1 MNDAFD
7 REHALAE
14 LLPSDLLAAISDAL
28 RVLVGADVAVLDP
41 QRRLLIGKLV
51 EPSVRVPLVVEL
63 EPTGYLA
70 AAAPPDRLA
79 AAAALLRELLLA
91 RRRYLMASR
100 LHVESV
106 AADYAELLE
115 KHAALQASEARYK
128 ELSAQLE
135 LRVEQQVRL
144 LDERQRQVYQAEK
157 LASLGRLAA
166 GVAHEIN
173 NPIGFV
179 RSNIATFGLYLKKLG
194 ELKGRLANAGQ
205 AWQELEMDLVLEDG
219 DALVGESLSGIDRVA
234 RIVRDLKGF
243 SNVDR
248 PEEEV
253 ADLNETLRQV
263 ISVLQGQ
270 LPVGVSMAADYGD
283 LPRLLCL
290 PGHLSQVFL
299 NIIRNA
305 IQAVADSGHSG
316 TVGITTRKGASGI
329 DILVRDDGIGM
340 SPEQAA
346 HAFDPFYTT
355 REVGQGTGLGLTV
368 ARDIVRA
375 HGGDIEIASQTG
387 SGTTI
392 AVHLPT

>member
-1 MNDAFD
+1 MNDTFD
-7 REHALAE
+7 REHDLAE
-14 LLPSDLLAAISDAL
+14 LLPPALLAGIGAAL
-28 RVLVGADVAVLDP
+28 RTLVGAEVAVLDP
-41 QRRLLIGKLV
+41 RDRLLSGRLADQTA
-51 EPSVRVPLVVEL
+51 RVPLVVEL
-63 EPTGYLA
+63 EPIGYLA
-70 AAAPPDRLA
+70 ASAPPDRLA
-79 AAAALLRELLLA
+79 AAAALLRELMLA

-179 RSNIATFGLYLKKLG
+179 RSNVATFGLYLKRLG
-194 ELKGRLANAGQ
+194 ELKVRLADAGR
-205 AWQELEMDLVLEDG
+205 AWQELEMDLVLDDG
-219 DALVGESLSGIDRVA
+219 DALVSESIDGIDRVA

-253 ADLNETLRQV
+253 ADLNESLRQV

-270 LPVGVSMAADYGD
+270 LPSGVSMQADYGE

-305 IQAVADSGHSG
+305 IQAVADSGHGGVVVIAS
-316 TVGITTRKGASGI
+316 RKVEDGI
-329 DILVRDDGIGM
+329 DILVRDDGVGM
-340 SPEQAA
+340 SSEQSA

-375 HGGDIEIASQTG
+375 HGGDIGITSQPG
-387 SGTTI
+387 AGTTVV
-392 AVHLPT
+392 VHLPT

>member
-7 REHALAE
+7 REHDLAE
-14 LLPSDLLAAISDAL
+14 LLPPDLLAANSSAL
-28 RVLVGADVAVLDP
+28 RTLVGAEVAVLDG
-41 QRRLLIGKLV
+41 QKRLVAGTLA
-51 EPSVRVPLVVEL
+51 EHAVRVPLVVEL
-63 EPTGYLA
+63 EPVGYLA
-70 AAAPPDRLA
+70 AVAPPEQLA
-79 AAAALLRELLLA
+79 AAAALLRELMLA

-115 KHAALQASEARYK
+115 KHAALLASEARYK

-144 LDERQRQVYQAEK
+144 LDERQRQVYRAET
-157 LASLGRLAA
+157 LASIGRLAA

-173 NPIGFV
+173 NPLGFV
-179 RSNIATFGLYLKKLG
+179 RSNVATFGLYLKKLG
-194 ELKGRLANAGQ
+194 ALKGRLSEAGQ

-219 DALVGESLSGIDRVA
+219 SALVGESLDGIDRVA

-270 LPVGVSMAADYGD
+270 LPPGITMEADYGE

-290 PGHLSQVFL
+290 PGHLSQVLL

-305 IQAVADSGHSG
+305 IQAVADSGHG
-316 TVGITTRKGASGI
+316 GVVGITSCKAAGGI

-340 SPEQAA
+340 SSDQVA

-375 HGGDIEIASQTG
+375 HGGEIEITSQPG
-387 SGTTI
+387 AGTTV

>member
-1 MNDAFD
+1 MNDTFD
-7 REHALAE
+7 REHGIAE
-14 LLPSDLLAAISDAL
+14 LLPPDLLAAIGGAL
-28 RVLVGADVAVLDP
+28 RTLVGTDVAVLDR
-41 QRRLLIGKLV
+41 QERCLAGKLAAQA
-51 EPSVRVPLVVEL
+51 VRVPLVVEL

-79 AAAALLRELLLA
+79 AAAALLRELMLA

-135 LRVEQQVRL
+135 LRVEQQVQL

-179 RSNIATFGLYLKKLG
+179 RSNVATFGLYLKKLG
-194 ELKGRLANAGQ
+194 ELKGRLADANQ
-205 AWQELEMDLVLEDG
+205 AWQELEMDLVLDDG
-219 DALVGESLSGIDRVA
+219 SALVGESLSGIDRVA

-270 LPVGVSMAADYGD
+270 LPAGVSMQADYGD

-305 IQAVADSGHSG
+305 IQAIADSGHDG
-316 TVGITTRKGASGI
+316 VVGIVSRKASDRI
-329 DILVRDDGIGM
+329 DILVRDNGVGM

-375 HGGDIEIASQTG
+375 HGGDIEITSQPG
-387 SGTTI
+387 VGTTV

>member
-7 REHALAE
+7 REHDLAE
-14 LLPSDLLAAISDAL
+14 LLPPDLLAAIGGAL
-28 RVLVGADVAVLDP
+28 RSLVGTDVAILDR
-41 QRRLLIGKLV
+41 QARLLTGKLV
-51 EPSVRVPLVVEL
+51 EQAVRVPLVVEL

-70 AAAPPDRLA
+70 AAAPPARLA
-79 AAAALLRELLLA
+79 AAGALLRELMLA

-135 LRVEQQVRL
+135 LRVEQQVHL

-179 RSNIATFGLYLKKLG
+179 RSNVATFGVYLKKLA
-194 ELKGRLANAGQ
+194 ELKGRLADANR
-205 AWQELEMDLVLEDG
+205 AWQELELDLVLDDG
-219 DALVGESLSGIDRVA
+219 DTLVSESLAGIDRVA

-263 ISVLQGQ
+263 VSVLQGQ
-270 LPVGVSMAADYGD
+270 LPPGVAIQPDYGD

-305 IQAVADSGHSG
+305 IQAVADSGHG
-316 TVGITTRKGASGI
+316 GIVSVASRKAADSI
-329 DILVRDDGIGM
+329 DILVRDDGVGM
-340 SPEQAA
+340 SPEQAS

-375 HGGDIEIASQTG
+375 HDGDIDITSQPG
-387 SGTTI
+387 VGTTV